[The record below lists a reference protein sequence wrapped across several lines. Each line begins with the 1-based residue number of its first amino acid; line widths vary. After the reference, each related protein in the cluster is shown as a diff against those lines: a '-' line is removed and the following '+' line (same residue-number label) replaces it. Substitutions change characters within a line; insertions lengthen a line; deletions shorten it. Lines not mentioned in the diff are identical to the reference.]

1 MNRETF
7 SRGLAVL
14 RGAYPQSR
22 ADLTSD
28 STIDVWFAVLGDLDG
43 DMFLTGIKK
52 IVQTQKFMPS
62 IAEIREQVL
71 GTTTNNLEA
80 QALQAWAKVQYAIR
94 KAGSY
99 RSVVFDDPV
108 IHHAI
113 SIQGGWR
120 HLCSEITD
128 DEMKFYRPQWLKAYQ
143 AFAKKQTEGALPAP
157 PPLTGIIEIEN
168 QILAPEH
175 IPEPMM
181 ITAAKIDAEN
191 RALNKPK
198 TPALPDGE
206 GVNREKSK
214 NNMALVMRVASGEL
228 SAGEANKLFTKEVF

>member
-1 MNRETF
+1 MEQRDYDKFEEYMLVLGEIIGVKASKGKLHAFWVVLSKYPAEKVFAGFEKTIVRPKLLKWPGPGDIIETF
-7 SRGLAVL
+7 
-14 RGAYPQSR
+14 Q
-22 ADLTSD
+22 D
-28 STIDVWFAVLGDLDG
+28 
-43 DMFLTGIKK
+43 DM
-52 IVQTQKFMPS
+52 
-62 IAEIREQVL
+62 
-71 GTTTNNLEA
+71 EA

-113 SIQGGWR
+113 SIQGGWK

-168 QILAPEH
+168 QTLAPEH

-198 TPALPDGE
+198 TPALTGGE
-206 GVNREKSK
+206 GVNRENSK

-228 SAGEANKLFTKEVF
+228 SAGEANKLFTKGE